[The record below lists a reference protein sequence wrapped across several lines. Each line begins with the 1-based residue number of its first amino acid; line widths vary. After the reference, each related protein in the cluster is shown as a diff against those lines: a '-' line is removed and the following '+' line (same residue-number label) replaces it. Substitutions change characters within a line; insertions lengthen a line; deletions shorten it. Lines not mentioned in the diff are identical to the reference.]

1 MKAVP
6 EKRQCLDESVR
17 VKADIIPFK
26 AEYSRTV
33 YSWIDSEETYRN
45 VCRGSEF
52 PPPDDLIDSWQREG
66 MKSFLLSSK
75 GRPVAYGE
83 IWNRPL
89 DVAVEL
95 AHILVDPTLR
105 GQGFGTKTLELL
117 FQRAAQR
124 DNVAKV
130 MVNLYGDS
138 EVALGCY
145 LKAGFELI
153 GTTTYTT
160 GLKLVRLVE

>member
-1 MKAVP
+1 M
-6 EKRQCLDESVR
+6 DDSIR
-17 VKADIIPFK
+17 VKADIIPYLP
-26 AEYSRTV
+26 EYARTV

-45 VCRGSEF
+45 VCRGTEF
-52 PPPDDLIDSWQREG
+52 PPPDDLIDSWQRNG
-66 MKSFLLSSK
+66 MTSYLLSSR
-75 GRPVAYGE
+75 GRPTAYAE

-95 AHILVDPTLR
+95 AHLLVDPAR
-105 GQGFGTKTLELL
+105 RSQGFGAIMLELL

-130 MVNLYGDS
+130 IINLYGDS
-138 EVALGCY
+138 EEALGCY
-145 LKAGFELI
+145 LKSGFELI

-160 GLKLVRLVE
+160 GLKLIRLVE

>member
-1 MKAVP
+1 MDDP
-6 EKRQCLDESVR
+6 TR
-17 VKADIIPFK
+17 VKADIIPYLP
-26 AEYSRTV
+26 EYARTV

-52 PPPDDLIDSWQREG
+52 PPPDDLIDSWQRNG
-66 MKSFLLSSK
+66 MSAYLLSSHGK
-75 GRPVAYGE
+75 PTAYAE

-95 AHILVDPTLR
+95 AHLLVDPAR
-105 GQGFGTKTLELL
+105 RSQGFGTKMLELL
-117 FQRAAQR
+117 YQRAAQR

-130 MVNLYGDS
+130 LINLYGES
-138 EVALGCY
+138 EEVLGCY
-145 LKAGFELI
+145 LKAGFELL

-160 GLKLVRLVE
+160 GLKLIRSVE